1 MSLYRAFK
9 DEESKDDEVV
19 LILEYLSGI
28 FVILTYIVYNKAHTK
43 MKVEIYTV
51 G

>member
-28 FVILTYIVYNKAHTK
+28 IVILTYIVYNKVHTK